1 MVYFPPEAPSRI
13 DHHGWISTWVANNTN
28 DGLVILKKPT
38 GGQWAGSPAPPPPEL
53 PSEMFHKDS
62 PGQTSGASNFISK
75 WMYLQTTCSCTWTTG
90 VKKKKLRTKINWSV
104 NCVRQ
109 GNQSE
114 QVRLCSASCC
124 AEQVDVDAGGASER
138 QSGTWSSVLCCRTF
152 ALKDSGLNLSAASEF
167 TAEENSIK
175 CARLR
180 YSPSSQPSEKVCKK

>member
-1 MVYFPPEAPSRI
+1 MTALSYWKSRQGDSEPAAPPLPHPSSPVRCFIKTPLGKHQAPQTSFQNECI
-13 DHHGWISTWVANNTN
+13 C
-28 DGLVILKKPT
+28 K
-38 GGQWAGSPAPPPPEL
+38 QPAPALEPL
-53 PSEMFHKDS
+53 
-62 PGQTSGASNFISK
+62 G
-75 WMYLQTTCSCTWTTG
+75 W
-90 VKKKKLRTKINWSV
+90 KKKKLRTKINWSV

-138 QSGTWSSVLCCRTF
+138 QSETWSSVLCCRTF